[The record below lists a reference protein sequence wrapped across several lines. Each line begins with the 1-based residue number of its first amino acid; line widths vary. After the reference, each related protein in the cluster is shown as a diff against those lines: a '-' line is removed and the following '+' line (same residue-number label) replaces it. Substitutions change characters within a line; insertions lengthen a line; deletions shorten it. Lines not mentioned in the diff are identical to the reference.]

1 VLQLYR
7 LLVNLSQRTQYT
19 GPIIRFHRDI
29 PDLGVLLL
37 CVKTILPAL
46 FISLALSLAICSAEE
61 TNASEKP
68 TPFTKLF
75 KLSDFETKGNWME
88 EGRDVLHLKPREGE
102 TGWKRY
108 DAYLW
113 FPEQYQDFVC
123 RFDFKLGDGGN
134 SGFYFRISDQSDATL
149 HGFEI
154 QLKDDYGKEEMGPHD
169 VGGVIKTSG
178 PKVNAVKPAGEW
190 NEMIVR
196 LKGSRLMV
204 KLNDQTVQ
212 QVNLEKARPEGK
224 LLAKKGWIAIQ
235 DHGQE
240 FWVRKIRI
248 REF

>member
-1 VLQLYR
+1 MKNALIALLIVLVQ
-7 LLVNLSQRTQYT
+7 TQ
-19 GPIIRFHRDI
+19 FLH
-29 PDLGVLLL
+29 
-37 CVKTILPAL
+37 
-46 FISLALSLAICSAEE
+46 SAEE
-61 TNASEKP
+61 SNQP
-68 TPFTKLF
+68 DQRTPFTKLF
-75 KLSDFETKGNWME
+75 KLSDFETEGNWME
-88 EGRDVLHLKPREGE
+88 EGKDVLHLKPREGE

-123 RFDFKLGDGGN
+123 RFDFKLGEGGN

-204 KLNDQTVQ
+204 KLNGQTVQ
-212 QVNLEKARPEGK
+212 QVNLDKARPEDK
-224 LLAKKGWIAIQ
+224 PLAKRGWIAIQ

-240 FWVRKIRI
+240 FWVRKVRI
-248 REF
+248 REL

>member
-1 VLQLYR
+1 M
-7 LLVNLSQRTQYT
+7 RT
-19 GPIIRFHRDI
+19 
-29 PDLGVLLL
+29 L
-37 CVKTILPAL
+37 LPAL
-46 FISLALSLAICSAEE
+46 FISLALPLTICSAEE

-75 KLSDFETKGNWME
+75 KLSDFETEGNWME
-88 EGRDVLHLKPREGE
+88 EGKDVLHLKPREGE

-123 RFDFKLGDGGN
+123 RFDFKLGEGGN

-196 LKGSRLMV
+196 LKGSKLMV

-212 QVNLEKARPEGK
+212 QVNLEKARPADK
-224 LLAKKGWIAIQ
+224 PLAKKGWIAIQ

-240 FWVRKIRI
+240 FCPKNKNRTLNTSL
-248 REF
+248 

>member
-1 VLQLYR
+1 MKTLLPT
-7 LLVNLSQRTQYT
+7 LLV
-19 GPIIRFHRDI
+19 
-29 PDLGVLLL
+29 VLAFPL
-37 CVKTILPAL
+37 TPH
-46 FISLALSLAICSAEE
+46 SAEE
-61 TNASEKP
+61 TKSSDKP
-68 TPFTKLF
+68 IPFTKLY
-75 KLSDFETKGNWME
+75 KLSDFETNGNWME
-88 EGRDVLHLKPREGE
+88 KGKSTLHLKPREGE

-123 RFDFKLGDGGN
+123 RFDFKLGEGGN

-154 QLKDDYGKEEMGPHD
+154 QLKDDYGKEELGPHD

-212 QVNLEKARPEGK
+212 QVNLEKARPADK
-224 LLAKKGWIAIQ
+224 PLAKKGWIAIQ

-240 FWVRKIRI
+240 FWVRNVRI
-248 REF
+248 REL

>member
-1 VLQLYR
+1 MKI
-7 LLVNLSQRTQYT
+7 LL
-19 GPIIRFHRDI
+19 PI
-29 PDLGVLLL
+29 
-37 CVKTILPAL
+37 L
-46 FISLALSLAICSAEE
+46 FISLALSTVAETE
-61 TNASEKP
+61 APEKQA
-68 TPFTKLF
+68 PFTKLF
-75 KLSDFETKGNWME
+75 KLSDFETQGNWME
-88 EGRDVLHLKPREGE
+88 EGTNVLHLKPRDGE

-123 RFDFKLGDGGN
+123 RFDFKLGDSGN

-154 QLKDDYGKEEMGPHD
+154 QLKDDYGKEELGPHD

-196 LKGSRLMV
+196 LKGSKLMV

-212 QVNLEKARPEGK
+212 QVDLEKARPK
-224 LLAKKGWIAIQ
+224 DKPLAKKGWIAIQ

-240 FWVRKIRI
+240 FWVRNVRI
-248 REF
+248 REL

>member
-1 VLQLYR
+1 MLPKSLPR
-7 LLVNLSQRTQYT
+7 LLNSLNS
-19 GPIIRFHRDI
+19 PISRPRGIGWR
-29 PDLGVLLL
+29 
-37 CVKTILPAL
+37 K
-46 FISLALSLAICSAEE
+46 E
-61 TNASEKP
+61 
-68 TPFTKLF
+68 
-75 KLSDFETKGNWME
+75 
-88 EGRDVLHLKPREGE
+88 RDVLHLKPREGE

-123 RFDFKLGDGGN
+123 RFDFKLGEGGN

-196 LKGSRLMV
+196 LKGSKLMV

-212 QVNLEKARPEGK
+212 QVNLEKARPADK
-224 LLAKKGWIAIQ
+224 PLAKKAGSQFRTTARSSGSEKSASENSEYVVVISFFESIN
-235 DHGQE
+235 
-240 FWVRKIRI
+240 
-248 REF
+248 

>member
-1 VLQLYR
+1 MKPSLPVLFF
-7 LLVNLSQRTQYT
+7 V
-19 GPIIRFHRDI
+19 FA
-29 PDLGVLLL
+29 
-37 CVKTILPAL
+37 LP
-46 FISLALSLAICSAEE
+46 LALCSAEE
-61 TNASEKP
+61 SKTSENP
-68 TPFTKLF
+68 IPFTKLF

-88 EGRDVLHLKPREGE
+88 EGRDVLHLKPRE
-102 TGWKRY
+102 
-108 DAYLW
+108 
-113 FPEQYQDFVC
+113 QYQDFVC
-123 RFDFKLGDGGN
+123 RFDFKLGEGGN

-178 PKVNAVKPAGEW
+178 PKMNAVKPAGEW

-212 QVNLEKARPEGK
+212 QVNLEKARPADK
-224 LLAKKGWIAIQ
+224 PLAKKGWVAIQ

-240 FWVRKIRI
+240 FWVRKVRI
-248 REF
+248 REL